1 MAAPVVEIDAVSKRF
16 KLYADKP
23 KSLKERIITLGRHQH
38 EEFYALR
45 DVSLEVLDGET
56 VGLLGHNG
64 SGKSTLLKCIAGTLR
79 PTSGTIRTRGRLAA
93 LLELGAGFHPDLTG
107 RENIYL
113 NGSILGLSSRDVD
126 RVFDEIVAFSELEP
140 FIDTQ
145 VKHYSSGMY
154 ARLGFAVAVNV
165 DPEILLVDEVLA
177 VGDEA
182 FQRKCLDHIKRLQAE
197 GRSIVLVTHAAD
209 LVRQIC
215 DKAAV
220 LDQGVLL
227 MQGSPGEAVRTYR
240 EALARRGVKL
250 AGVERELTHS
260 ITFTDVHV
268 ELPEPGRD
276 WLVPGDPLVV
286 RVGYTA
292 DEPSDDA
299 VFALELHD
307 QDGNRLLG
315 TNTDILG
322 VDLGTVQGRGEV
334 VFRFPTVPL
343 LDGTYAISLGI
354 HTLDSTVEYDHRDQ
368 LDRFSVVS
376 GSRVQGRVHMPVEV
390 THHPR

>member
-1 MAAPVVEIDAVSKRF
+1 MASPVVEILQVSKHF

-23 KSLKERIITLGRHQH
+23 RSLKERVISIGRQHH

-45 DVSLEVLDGET
+45 DVSLDVLDGET

-64 SGKSTLLKCIAGTLR
+64 SGKSTLLKCVAGTLR
-79 PTSGTIRTRGRLAA
+79 PSSGTIRTRGRLAA

-126 RVFDEIVAFSELEP
+126 RVFDDVVAFSELEP

-177 VGDEA
+177 VGDES

-220 LDQGVLL
+220 LDQGNLL
-227 MQGSPGEAVRTYR
+227 MVGDPGDAVRTYR
-240 EALARRGVKL
+240 EALAKRGVKL
-250 AGVERELTHS
+250 AGVDRDLTRT
-260 ITFTDVHV
+260 IRFTDVHLD
-268 ELPEPGRD
+268 LPDPSRD
-276 WLVPGDPLVV
+276 WLAPGEPLVV
-286 RVGYTA
+286 RVGYEA
-292 DEPSDDA
+292 VEPADDA

-307 QDGNRLLG
+307 QDGTRLLG
-315 TNTDILG
+315 INTDILQ
-322 VDLGTVQGRGEV
+322 VDLGTVSGRGEV
-334 VFRFPTVPL
+334 AFRFPTVPL
-343 LDGTYAISLGI
+343 LDGTYAVSLGI
-354 HTLDSTVEYDHRDQ
+354 HTMDSTVEYDHRDQ

-376 GSRVQGRVHMPVEV
+376 GSRAQGRVHFDLEVE
-390 THHPR
+390 HHPR